1 MMFTP
6 REAAHRA
13 WVAVYKARGPAATHY
28 AEFIRGFNEGAAY
41 VMEQSLGPKVPT
53 IDEVR
58 ELFCD
63 QVKRRRWRN
72 FFGNLLP

>member
-1 MMFTP
+1 
-6 REAAHRA
+6 
-13 WVAVYKARGPAATHY
+13 
-28 AEFIRGFNEGAAY
+28 
-41 VMEQSLGPKVPT
+41 VPT